1 MRVRVPPG
9 ALKVS
14 LIKQKLSLI
23 FSCPGGGSGRHAGLK
38 ILWPERAV
46 RVQVPPRVQ
55 NLLKMIVVVFYAV
68 ILFFATFIYKN
79 IIKEEDENIEEE
91 ENNENGEI

>member
-1 MRVRVPPG
+1 MQTHP
-9 ALKVS
+9 S
-14 LIKQKLSLI
+14 NLSI
-23 FSCPGGGSGRHAGLK
+23 YFSCLGVVTGSREGLK
-38 ILWPERAV
+38 IPCPERACGFDSH
-46 RVQVPPRVQ
+46 PRYI